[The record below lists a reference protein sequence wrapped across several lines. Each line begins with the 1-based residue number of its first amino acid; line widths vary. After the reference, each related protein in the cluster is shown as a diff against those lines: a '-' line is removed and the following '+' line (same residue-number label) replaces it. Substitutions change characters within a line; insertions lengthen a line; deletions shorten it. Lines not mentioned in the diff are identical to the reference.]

1 MKCVICRCDEIILKE
16 IEEEFRIGSDVV
28 LVPVEVLVC
37 ASCGERYYDRKTMR
51 SLEDIEEK
59 LNRNEIPLN
68 AVGRV
73 LKPSSV

>member
-1 MKCVICRCDEIILKE
+1 MKCVICRCDEITLKE